1 MREERQLF
9 KYIFFDV
16 LTALMSWTLF
26 YSFRKINWEGV
37 QTNEL
42 YSIAT
47 KDEHYYLGFFLI
59 PLFWCVLYFLMGQY
73 KRIFRRHRIQEVAE
87 VFVATLLGT
96 LILFFVVLLDDQL
109 PNYRAY
115 YTSLTFLFA
124 THFLSALSARFMLTS
139 FTVKKMN
146 SGEWGFPTIIV
157 GGNAKAISLYEEI
170 TAGGQMSG
178 YQFAGF
184 VRINGKDDLL
194 VRHMPFLGKVE
205 DLPKLIVEYRIK
217 DVIIAVESSDHRD
230 LEKVLNLLLDF
241 DVDISIIP
249 DTFDLLSGSV
259 KMSALYG
266 VPLVRIRRDLM
277 PTWQVSLKRLMD
289 VVLSLMAIIL
299 LLPVY
304 FILAILVKGSSDGP
318 VFFWQERIG
327 KHGHPF
333 RMMKFRTMYMDA
345 EKNGPQLS
353 SSFDQRITP
362 IGRFLRK
369 SRLDEIPQ
377 FWHVVIGE
385 MSLVGPR
392 PERAFYI
399 EKIKETAPHVKK
411 LLRVRP
417 GITSWGQVKYG
428 YAENVEQMIQRLKYD
443 ILYLENMTLA
453 MDIKILFYTVV
464 TVLRGRGK

>member
-1 MREERQLF
+1 MKEERQLF

-16 LTALMSWTLF
+16 VTAIISWTLF
-26 YSFRKINWEGV
+26 YSFRKVNWEGV
-37 QTNEL
+37 QLDEL
-42 YSIAT
+42 YLIAT
-47 KDEHYYLGFFLI
+47 RDEHYLLGFVFI
-59 PLFWCVLYFLMGQY
+59 PVFWCTLYFLMGQY
-73 KRIFRRHRIQEVAE
+73 KGIFRRHRVKEVGE
-87 VFVATLLGT
+87 VFLATAVGT
-96 LILFFVVLLDDQL
+96 LILFFVVLLDDYL
-109 PNYRAY
+109 PDYKAY
-115 YTSLTFLFA
+115 YTSLSFLFIVHLFFVLI
-124 THFLSALSARFMLTS
+124 TRLILTS

-157 GGNAKAISLYEEI
+157 GGYAKAKLMYEEI
-170 TAGGQMSG
+170 TSGGQMSG
-178 YQFAGF
+178 YQFVGF

-194 VRHMPFLGKVE
+194 AEHMPFLGKVE
-205 DLPKLIVEYRIK
+205 DLPKLIVEHKIK

-230 LEKVLNLLLDF
+230 LERVLNLLLDF
-241 DVDISIIP
+241 DVDVSIIP

-259 KMSALYG
+259 KMTALYG

-289 VVLSLMAIIL
+289 VVLSLLAIIL
-299 LLPVY
+299 LMPV
-304 FILAILVKGSSDGP
+304 FLILMILVKSSSEGP

-333 RMMKFRTMYMDA
+333 RMMKFRTMYLDA

-377 FWHVVIGE
+377 FWHVVMGE